1 MSHLTHLFGRSRSI
15 DSCLIWH
22 ISSIEWC
29 AHLSNRSLFIHTYV
43 AFHLHVVQ
51 HHVYIYMKRDLF
63 KRFHI
68 YIRCVSP
75 TRCSPPYNHLHHTKL
90 SKSDTNLFL
99 YMCFFL
105 YIWDVSNEKHKCDI
119 STIPSWVCQTQICAS
134 LCHTLRLSVSHT
146 VPHCVRHCASLCHT
160 FSYLCFWFDTSLRQ
174 ISFHILKRKI
184 SFLALSCIY
193 VSFHICVSHLTF
205 DTSLRQVPLDLYIL
219 CVSPICSPPHKAE
232 YVTHKSL
239 ASYFHVYTSLFIYLC
254 LIWHVSVAGFNSF
267 IQTSRFIHTDVTFH
281 LYVLHQSSGLFDMSL
296 FT

>member
-1 MSHLTHLFGRSRSI
+1 MSHLTHLFGRSHSI

-75 TRCSPPYNHLHHTKL
+75 TCCSPPYNHLHHTKL

-105 YIWDVSNEKHKCDI
+105 YIWDVSNEKHK
-119 STIPSWVCQTQICAS
+119 STPPYQAEYVRHKS
-134 LCHTLRLSVSHT
+134 
-146 VPHCVRHCASLCHT
+146 VPHCVTHCASVCHTLCLIVSDTAPQCVTHCASLCQT
-160 FSYLCFWFDTSLRQ
+160 
-174 ISFHILKRKI
+174 
-184 SFLALSCIY
+184 
-193 VSFHICVSHLTF
+193 
-205 DTSLRQVPLDLYIL
+205 
-219 CVSPICSPPHKAE
+219 
-232 YVTHKSL
+232 
-239 ASYFHVYTSLFIYLC
+239 LC
-254 LIWHVSVAGFNSF
+254 LIVSH
-267 IQTSRFIHTDVTFH
+267 IFIHMFLIWHISSTDLISYINT
-281 LYVLHQSSGLFDMSL
+281 
-296 FT
+296 